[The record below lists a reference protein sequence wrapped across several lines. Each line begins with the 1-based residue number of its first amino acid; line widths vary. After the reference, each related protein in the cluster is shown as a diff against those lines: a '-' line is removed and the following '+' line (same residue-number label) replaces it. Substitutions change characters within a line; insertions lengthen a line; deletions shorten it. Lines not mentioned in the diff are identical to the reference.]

1 MSIKSFKALLGL
13 AIVAILALAGIGY
26 MVTEHELYKPL
37 TQKEMVAV
45 FNLEGGEEY
54 SVIAVNKRD
63 DGDITIQTTLS
74 GDAVYELTVDAD
86 RVKFVNGGD
95 TSAVSASLHT
105 QDFDR
110 YKESNNFFVPEE
122 FVPNYRVMRSWTCRG
137 SSLVTRSE
145 STCRP
150 TDSDEAFRFQNRR
163 LPNLLVGLIFFED
176 PESYV
181 ILTVPTATYEE
192 LT

>member
-1 MSIKSFKALLGL
+1 MSIKFKALLGL

-26 MVTEHELYKPL
+26 MVTEHEVYKPL

-74 GDAVYELTVDAD
+74 DSDVVYELTVDAD

-110 YKESNNFFVPEE
+110 YKESNFFVPEE
-122 FVPNYRVMRSWTCRG
+122 FVPYDRVMRSWTCKG

-163 LPNLLVGLIFFED
+163 LPNLLVRLIFFDD
-176 PESYV
+176 PV
-181 ILTVPTATYEE
+181 AHVRLTVPTATYEE